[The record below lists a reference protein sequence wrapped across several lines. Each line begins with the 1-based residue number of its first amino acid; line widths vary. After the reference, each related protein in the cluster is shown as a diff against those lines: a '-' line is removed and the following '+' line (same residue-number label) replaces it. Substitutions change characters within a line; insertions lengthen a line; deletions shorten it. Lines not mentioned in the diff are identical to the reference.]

1 MDAKLVQR
9 ERALEKQLNTLA
21 ASRLQSQSRT
31 QSPETIASIE
41 RDITRVEQE
50 RERLEIEIRS
60 TSPRYSAVA
69 HPQPLAT
76 RDIQRD
82 LLDNDTL
89 LLEFLLGEERSYVWA
104 LSRGSLVSHELPKR
118 REVEAAVAKRPRP
131 GHQARCE
138 RH

>member
-1 MDAKLVQR
+1 MDVRTGVDAKLVQR

-21 ASRLQSQSRT
+21 ASRVQSQSRT

-50 RERLEIEIRS
+50 RDASRS
-60 TSPRYSAVA
+60 RSAAPARGPRPSLI
-69 HPQPLAT
+69 PQPLAT

-89 LLEFLLGEERSYVWA
+89 LLEFLLGEERSYVG
-104 LSRGSLVSHELPKR
+104 RY
-118 REVEAAVAKRPRP
+118 P
-131 GHQARCE
+131 GARW
-138 RH
+138 